1 MDGYNTMQLGRSGFL
16 WSDVNFVN
24 SSRDPFSEVRRI
36 GVGLDGERHEGG
48 WIGYRGVEE
57 AE

>member
-1 MDGYNTMQLGRSGFL
+1 MDGYNTMRLGRSGVLAVGREPRQFL
-16 WSDVNFVN
+16 Q
-24 SSRDPFSEVRRI
+24 RPFSEVRRI